1 MYTSPHPPLDFP
13 RLPLTDFVLARSAE
27 RGARPALIC
36 AVTGRTISYAE
47 LPGLVER
54 AAAGLA
60 GLGVGKG
67 DVCAI
72 FAPNSPDYVV
82 AVLAIARL
90 GAIATTASPLY
101 TKDDLGKQLRDS
113 RARVL
118 LTSASLAPVW
128 SEALAG
134 SAVQHV
140 VTFGASEPANVHGSP

>member
-1 MYTSPHPPLDFP
+1 MYASPHPPLDFP
-13 RLPLTDFVLARSAE
+13 QLPLTDFVLARSAE
-27 RGARPALIC
+27 RGTRAALIC

-54 AAAGLA
+54 TAAGLA
-60 GLGVGKG
+60 ELGIGKG

-101 TKDDLGKQLRDS
+101 TKDDLAKQLRDS
-113 RARVL
+113 
-118 LTSASLAPVW
+118 
-128 SEALAG
+128 
-134 SAVQHV
+134 
-140 VTFGASEPANVHGSP
+140 